1 VPTKRYN
8 STQKLLATIKVN
20 PQLDTLG
27 QLAQVADLVARLEH
41 EKRPLAAASRAEG
54 CTWRQVADALN
65 VTTQAAQQRYGGLS

>member
-1 VPTKRYN
+1 MPTKRYN
-8 STQKLLATIKVN
+8 STQKLLAMIKVN

-41 EKRPLAAASRAEG
+41 EKRPLVAAARAEG

-65 VTTQAAQQRYGGLS
+65 VTTQAAQQRYGGLA